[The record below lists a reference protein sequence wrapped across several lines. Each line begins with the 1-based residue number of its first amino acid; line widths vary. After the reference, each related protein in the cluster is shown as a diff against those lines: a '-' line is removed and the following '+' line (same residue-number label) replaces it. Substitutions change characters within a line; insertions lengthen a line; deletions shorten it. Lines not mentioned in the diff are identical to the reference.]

1 MEQKDQFPEFE
12 PDYTE
17 VEKRQI
23 QQESND
29 KELKQNQQLHD
40 TRQNSEGNDQQ
51 QSNQKEMQQNNQ
63 SDDNQKEEKLND
75 LIHDIDNKQG
85 RNF

>member
-1 MEQKDQFPEFE
+1 MERKDQFPEFE

-17 VEKRQI
+17 VEKRQK
-23 QQESND
+23 QQEANE
-29 KELKQNQQLHD
+29 KELRQNQRLHD
-40 TRQNSEGNDQQ
+40 NRQEGNDQQ
-51 QSNQKEMQQNNQ
+51 QANEKELQQNNQ
-63 SDDNQKEEKLND
+63 SDDNQKEQKLND